1 MRKKILSLITIL
13 VLVFTISIISVS
25 AEGAILGETLV
36 YKYSYVEDL
45 PTQYVKGS
53 EIEFYEYDGEQI
65 PDFRHYFEVYD
76 NAQTILNMHS
86 VGGAIDLG
94 GYTWDMNFDI
104 NTVGTYQVTLSY
116 TGVTGSR
123 SETIELEV
131 IEEDIEGPTINLVGG
146 NFNKIRVENRDEFLA
161 EFNQYLRR
169 ARVYDSVDGVIK
181 VTIDDFDVDDI
192 ENLRTAD
199 LRANVDIT
207 LTVEDKAGNEATKTV
222 TLTIVD
228 LKAPN
233 IHNVRTLTTQ
243 KGRRINLTNHLRFS
257 DNYSDEAEIKNNAV
271 YEIYSTLVVKNTWE
285 SGPRRAKPSDGEQ
298 IKNYLRLTNAG
309 LDSFLTYVETNYPT
323 VHVVGDYYEIKDNN
337 QMHYVYIARKEAV
350 EGSEVDTNVWEITT
364 NKALA
369 TGRKLESF
377 ETFEMSEAELLDYA
391 MVENEEGFRVNDYY
405 QTLDLTTNKKYF
417 VYIKET
423 ENVYRDKHEQPT
435 INFNKVGVYYVKV
448 NVADEYGN
456 TASAVYRVVVADGLS
471 FTESIL
477 IVNGVVLGVAA
488 IGVVMYIVFRRR
500 K

>member
-1 MRKKILSLITIL
+1 M
-13 VLVFTISIISVS
+13 
-25 AEGAILGETLV
+25 
-36 YKYSYVEDL
+36 
-45 PTQYVKGS
+45 
-53 EIEFYEYDGEQI
+53 
-65 PDFRHYFEVYD
+65 
-76 NAQTILNMHS
+76 
-86 VGGAIDLG
+86 
-94 GYTWDMNFDI
+94 
-104 NTVGTYQVTLSY
+104 
-116 TGVTGSR
+116 
-123 SETIELEV
+123 
-131 IEEDIEGPTINLVGG
+131 
-146 NFNKIRVENRDEFLA
+146 
-161 EFNQYLRR
+161 
-169 ARVYDSVDGVIK
+169 
-181 VTIDDFDVDDI
+181 
-192 ENLRTAD
+192 
-199 LRANVDIT
+199 
-207 LTVEDKAGNEATKTV
+207 
-222 TLTIVD
+222 
-228 LKAPN
+228 
-233 IHNVRTLTTQ
+233 
-243 KGRRINLTNHLRFS
+243 
-257 DNYSDEAEIKNNAV
+257 
-271 YEIYSTLVVKNTWE
+271 
-285 SGPRRAKPSDGEQ
+285 
-298 IKNYLRLTNAG
+298 TNAG

-364 NKALA
+364 NKTLA